1 MRRWVLFDLDG
12 TLTDPKSGITRCI
25 AHALQS
31 LGHEAPP
38 LDSLTWCIGPPLRGS
53 FCELVGEDQADAAL
67 AKYRERFGSVGLYEN
82 SVYPGI
88 PECLALLVDRG
99 FRLALAT
106 SKPRVYAE
114 KILTHFNLDHWFTA
128 VRGSEL
134 DGTRSAKE
142 DLIRWILDREKVK
155 PEEAV
160 MVGDRRHDVV
170 GAGSCGLPAVGVLYG
185 YGSRDEL
192 ESAGARVLC
201 REPGEIPPA
210 VATLFGI

>member
-1 MRRWVLFDLDG
+1 MGRWVLLDLDG
-12 TLTDPKSGITRCI
+12 TLTDPKPGITQCI

-31 LGHEAPP
+31 LGHEVPP
-38 LDSLTWCIGPPLRGS
+38 LDNLTWCIGPPLRSS
-53 FCELVGEDQADAAL
+53 FCELIGEDQADAAL
-67 AKYRERFGSVGLYEN
+67 AIYRERFSTIGLYEN

-88 PECLALLVDRG
+88 PECLARLVASG
-99 FRLALAT
+99 LRLALAT

-128 VRGSEL
+128 VYGSEL

-142 DLIRWILDREKVK
+142 DLIRWILDQEMVK

-170 GAGSCGLPAVGVLYG
+170 GAGACGLRAVGVLYG
-185 YGSRDEL
+185 YGSREEL

-201 REPGEIPPA
+201 REPGEIPAA